1 MRHICWSESS
11 NSLPS
16 GHVLHA
22 EVAELRAIAQG
33 LAAIAPTK
41 ALWKLSDT
49 DRVMLN
55 NSSLPVSSNIKA
67 VKWAPQNDVLG
78 HPNVK
83 AFFTQGGANS
93 FNEVSNA
100 LFGVSFRSSAM
111 TMTHKLWQ

>member
-1 MRHICWSESS
+1 
-11 NSLPS
+11 
-16 GHVLHA
+16 VLHA
-22 EVAELRAIAQG
+22 EVAELRAITQG

-55 NSSLPVSSNIKA
+55 TSLPVSSNIKV

-100 LFGVSFRSSAM
+100 LSGVSFRSSGMMM
-111 TMTHKLWQ
+111 TNKLW